1 MPLISTSRLLPVL
14 ASVVLLLPSLAMAAS
29 PTEPPPTFPTETEA
43 QQHCSGGLV
52 VWLDVPSRIYYLPR
66 STAVT
71 EPQTAVLTCVGT
83 RQSAQRCGRPEARNE
98 PGPGQGSQR
107 SECRRSR
114 AVR

>member
-52 VWLDVPSRIYYLPR
+52 VWLDVPSRIYYYRGQQLYGATDGGAYLYRDEAKRAGMRPTR
-66 STAVT
+66 S
-71 EPQTAVLTCVGT
+71 
-83 RQSAQRCGRPEARNE
+83 
-98 PGPGQGSQR
+98 SQ
-107 SECRRSR
+107 
-114 AVR
+114 